1 MHQRKSKRVL
11 IYLFLL
17 LLVGSINNIGLN
29 NINFSNIS
37 KIKVLGLGEEK
48 NKFLLE
54 NIYDLN
60 LGNILFIDEN
70 KIKKIIETNS
80 LVEKYDVFKIYPSDL
95 YVNIQ
100 KTNFLARINK
110 NGANYIIGSNGKL
123 SDHEVYKE
131 SLPYI
136 FGNPKIKEFLLFK
149 SIIDASKFEYS
160 RIENFYYFPTRRWDI
175 ELKNSIIIKLPEQ
188 NVKDAVRLAFEFLNN
203 KTLDE
208 INVIDARV
216 KNQIILND

>member
-1 MHQRKSKRVL
+1 MRQRKSKRVL

-29 NINFSNIS
+29 KINFSKIS
-37 KIKVLGLGEEK
+37 KIKVLGLGDEK
-48 NKFLLE
+48 NDSLLE
-54 NIYDLN
+54 TIYDLN
-60 LGNILFIDEN
+60 LGNILFINGNE
-70 KIKKIIETNS
+70 IKNIIDINS

-110 NGANYIIGSNGKL
+110 NGTNYIIGSNGKL
-123 SDHEVYKE
+123 SDNKVYKK

-136 FGNPKIKEFLLFK
+136 FGNPQIKEFLVFK
-149 SIIDASKFEYS
+149 GIIDFSKFEYG
-160 RIENFYYFPTRRWDI
+160 RIENFYYFPNGRWDI
-175 ELKNSIIIKLPEQ
+175 ELNNNIIIKLPKQ
-188 NVKDAVRLAFEFLNN
+188 NVKDAIELAFEFLNN
-203 KTLDE
+203 KTFDKIHL
-208 INVIDARV
+208 IDARI

>member
-37 KIKVLGLGEEK
+37 KIRVLGLGEEK

-60 LGNILFIDEN
+60 LGNILFINGN
-70 KIKKIIETNS
+70 KIKNIIETNS

-110 NGANYIIGSNGKL
+110 NGTNYIIGSNGKL

-149 SIIDASKFEYS
+149 SIIDASKFKYS
-160 RIENFYYFPTRRWDI
+160 RIENFYYFPTGRWDI
-175 ELKNSIIIKLPEQ
+175 ELKNSIVIKLPEQ
-188 NVKDAVRLAFEFLNN
+188 NVKDAIRLAFEFLNN

-208 INVIDARV
+208 INLIDARV